1 MTSNTQH
8 KEGRAISLLEKVC
21 RVFALTGGAVLIAL
35 SVVTV
40 LSVLGRYFFN
50 SPISGDFEMVE
61 IGCAIAVATFLPYCQ
76 LRQGNVIVDFFTH
89 NLPDKFKNIMDAFG
103 CILVTLM
110 AFLIA
115 WRSGLGGYDLFR
127 YNDQTMILQFP
138 TWLGFLIII
147 PCFALLT
154 LVGLVTA
161 WRSLSGRHHSD
172 PFEQA
177 MDEI

>member
-1 MTSNTQH
+1 MTPASHYN
-8 KEGRAISLLEKVC
+8 EGRAVAFLENVC
-21 RVFALTGGAVLIAL
+21 RAFALVGGAILIAL
-35 SVVTV
+35 SFITV
-40 LSVLGRYFFN
+40 FSVLGRYFLN
-50 SPISGDFEMVE
+50 TPISGDFEMVE
-61 IGCAIAVATFLPYCQ
+61 IGCAVGVSAFLPYCQ

-89 NLPDKFKNIMDAFG
+89 NLPDKLKNILDAIG
-103 CILVTLM
+103 CLLVTLM

-147 PCFALLT
+147 PCFVLLT

-161 WRSLSGRHHSD
+161 WRALNGRHHSD